1 MGLPLPGDEG
11 DKYWPGGY
19 RIGEMGPRGWLGKGE
34 REMNVGIEGLRAR
47 RTGGCVF
54 GGVKRK

>member
-1 MGLPLPGDEG
+1 M
-11 DKYWPGGY
+11 
-19 RIGEMGPRGWLGKGE
+19 GEMGPRGWLGKGE